1 MTATA
6 NMDLLKRQRTF
17 SIDETREQVWLENG
31 VLLLNSISYIIINDE
46 RNEIMG
52 RGGMVRAA
60 TVECGFP
67 SRNKED

>member
-17 SIDETREQVWLENG
+17 SIDETREQVWLEKG
-31 VLLLNSISYIIINDE
+31 VLLNSISYIIINDE

>member
-17 SIDETREQVWLENG
+17 SIDETREQVWLEKG
-31 VLLLNSISYIIINDE
+31 VLLNSISYIIINEE
-46 RNEIMG
+46 RNETMG

-60 TVECGFP
+60 TVEFGFP

>member
-17 SIDETREQVWLENG
+17 SIDETREQVWLEKG
-31 VLLLNSISYIIINDE
+31 VPLNSISYIIINEE
-46 RNEIMG
+46 RNETMG
-52 RGGMVRAA
+52 RGGTVRAA

>member
-31 VLLLNSISYIIINDE
+31 VLLNSISYIIINEE
-46 RNEIMG
+46 RNETMS

-60 TVECGFP
+60 IVKCGFP